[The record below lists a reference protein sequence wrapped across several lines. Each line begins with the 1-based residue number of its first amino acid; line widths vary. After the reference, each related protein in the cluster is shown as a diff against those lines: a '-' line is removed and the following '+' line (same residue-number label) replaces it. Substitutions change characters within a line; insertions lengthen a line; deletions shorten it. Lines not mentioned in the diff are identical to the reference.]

1 MPTNKDLQL
10 VDFLMLLIILIKF
23 LINIYINGPLLAY
36 KSLISNIDNI
46 KITLKFISLFTNQ
59 VPEVRLYTKC
69 SINVKDF
76 PFDKQC
82 CEVSFYSWAHTAKQ
96 MIIQQVLN
104 KNVTNTTHLRF
115 IFL

>member
-1 MPTNKDLQL
+1 LHTGSITWVYKNKL
-10 VDFLMLLIILIKF
+10 
-23 LINIYINGPLLAY
+23 
-36 KSLISNIDNI
+36 
-46 KITLKFISLFTNQ
+46 KITLICNKNILKKK

-104 KNVTNTTHLRF
+104 KNVTNTTHLRLNF
-115 IFL
+115 REIF